1 MMKFRFRRQGTDPQ
15 REKIKQELFAFNKTV
30 EHGFPHQPSALA
42 FDPKL
47 QLMAIG
53 TKSGAI
59 KMYPFPTPKDEPP
72 LRQSLFL
79 KIGAPAGGC
88 SPSFCAVLCVCNDG
102 FLCLTMTLRSTDIR
116 GNSDARSTAVC
127 LLSTGED
134 GVLLCLRQA
143 SALLR
148 KQPDRRSVERS
159 ILQRSHDSLCE
170 SSLLALLSK
179 VFGFALFV
187 KALRGI

>member
-59 KMYPFPTPKDEPP
+59 KMYPLLLILSQLEF
-72 LRQSLFL
+72 
-79 KIGAPAGGC
+79 
-88 SPSFCAVLCVCNDG
+88 VL
-102 FLCLTMTLRSTDIR
+102 
-116 GNSDARSTAVC
+116 
-127 LLSTGED
+127 
-134 GVLLCLRQA
+134 
-143 SALLR
+143 
-148 KQPDRRSVERS
+148 
-159 ILQRSHDSLCE
+159 DSLNI
-170 SSLLALLSK
+170 LL
-179 VFGFALFV
+179 G
-187 KALRGI
+187 